1 MQPEPLVTTQ
11 AGTLAPM
18 FRTPPEELS
27 APVQE
32 LMGRTPAWL
41 LRSGMTVIAG
51 VTVLV
56 LVLAAMIHYPD
67 MIKGRVTVTGT
78 NPPVAIIA
86 RQSGHLEQLCVREKQ
101 AVKKGGLLAV
111 IRSPVDS
118 ASAFKIKEALESLQP
133 FLRDPAAKI
142 SLALPESSSLGL
154 LQAPYAEFSA
164 DWRQHTQLV
173 ADEFVARTV
182 ALLKNQLERKR
193 EQIEHMRAQVQNVE
207 RERELAKQRYTR
219 LQQLQQRDSLSLAD
233 LQEAERALLEQG
245 RQHSTVRGSFT
256 EAEIA
261 AADYEKQIAALEHTR
276 REELRLSAMKVSGSA
291 QKLSAA
297 IDVWEADYVLRATVD
312 GTVGFYDFWSDQ
324 QFVTAGKEVFIV
336 APAESPLLGR
346 VPVQA
351 LGAGKIKP
359 GQIVRIHFDDF
370 PYKEFGIATGTVQNV
385 SLVAQKGAHLV
396 SIHLESPLIT
406 NYGRTLPFKQEM
418 TGDASVIVEDRSLLG
433 RIFSEVRDAFVNRSA
448 R

>member
-1 MQPEPLVTTQ
+1 MPPV
-11 AGTLAPM
+11 ALA

-27 APVQE
+27 SAVNE
-32 LMGRTPAWL
+32 LMGRTPSWL
-41 LRSGMTVIAG
+41 LRSGLSVVAL

-56 LVLAAMIHYPD
+56 LALASMIHYPD
-67 MIKGRVTVTGT
+67 MINGRVTVTGT
-78 NPPVAIIA
+78 NAPVPMVA
-86 RQSGHLEQLCVREKQ
+86 RQSGHLEVLCVREKQ
-101 AVKKGGLLAV
+101 PVKKGDLLAV

-118 ASAFKIKEALESLQP
+118 GCAFKIKDTLDNLQQYLSAP
-133 FLRDPAAKI
+133 STATAI
-142 SLALPESSSLGL
+142 TLPESSSLGV
-154 LQAPYAEFSA
+154 LQGPYAEFSA
-164 DWRQHTQLV
+164 DWRAHAQFL
-173 ADEFVARTV
+173 ADDYVQRTV
-182 ALLKNQLERKR
+182 ALLQTQLTRKR

-207 RERELAKQRYTR
+207 RERELASQRFGR

-245 RQHSTVRGSFT
+245 RQHSTVRGAFN

-276 REELRLSAMKVSGSA
+276 REDLRLSASKVSGSA
-291 QKLSAA
+291 QKLRAA
-297 IDVWEADYVLRATVD
+297 IDLWEADYVLRATVD

-336 APAESPLLGR
+336 APAASPLLGR

-359 GQIVRIHFDDF
+359 GQTVRIHFDDF
-370 PYKEFGIATGTVQNV
+370 PYKEFGIATGTVENV

-396 SIHLESPLIT
+396 SIRLDSPLTT
-406 NYGRTLPFKQEM
+406 NYGRALPFKQEM
-418 TGDASVIVEDRSLLG
+418 MGDASVIVEDRSLLG